1 MTSRRPC
8 HVFVVLLITT
18 LAASGFVNI
27 PQVAAASSNFGRSV
41 AIPVRVVLVGF
52 DETQIDAGNL
62 AWSGSGKN
70 LPDSITNVDLIS
82 GNTTGVVFRPQYSI
96 SFASSGFKD
105 SFVSY
110 LKSIEKKTTGKN
122 PWFVQYQGDKDN
134 SDYCVAEPMPVN
146 YVVYDANSVEEWLWS
161 HGNDVGGYPVD
172 GWTIVVAYL
181 PELPSISW
189 MDIQAFRR
197 TNGEEL
203 PKSKPH
209 YYGISH
215 TDADLGYKSRYR
227 DFMNAWGGHHKMW
240 FVDLSAGPVWNAG
253 YEDLPLQ
260 VAIGDNNIDITR
272 GFGKS
277 WLTEYV
283 SDYVWQATLNF
294 VAPSFVYYPQYVS
307 NYQVDVFIL
316 DDRSSDEKL
325 KVPIEKTVNR
335 DMVAS
340 SLQGLVPYSKVTVN
354 LNYLE
359 INDDLRELIRSNTKF
374 ADSWIYGSISCSP
387 QRYEVVDLRPIYKYV
402 LDNLGTLDP
411 NPRLTEDTMTIPVFA
426 FAFSG
431 QTYFTYAYKWDI
443 GKVDWETGALLGIA
457 LDEFVFVSFNQWE
470 FTRGEQIDPPQPGKG
485 DGFTQTLIHEVGHE
499 FGLMHPHQ
507 YGNIGDFVYSA
518 MGYFTDDYEFG
529 LTDKDALQRAHVDQ
543 LYIKTLEL
551 LARMDGSSAAQDAA
565 KVREKLAQVDS
576 AYVKM
581 EYASAI
587 PLVVEAYA
595 LAKQSAPTL
604 TTTQTHATT
613 QPGYEP
619 SATKDQSLLYLVA
632 GLAVGLVVAVVVFV
646 VMKRQTTRGKDPS
659 ATRTH
664 AVAAQHCVSCGNE
677 IMSQSLFC
685 EHCGANQR

>member
-443 GKVDWETGALLGIA
+443 GKVDWETGALLGLA
-457 LDEFVFVSFNQWE
+457 LDEFVFISFNQWE
-470 FTRGEQIDPPQPGKG
+470 FTRGEQVDPRQPGKG
-485 DGFTQTLIHEVGHE
+485 DGFTQTIIHEVGHE

-529 LTDKDALQRAHVDQ
+529 VADKDALQRAHVDQ
-543 LYIKTLEL
+543 LYLQALEL
-551 LARMDGSSAAQDAA
+551 LTQTDGSSAAQDAA
-565 KVREKLAQVDS
+565 TKIRDKLAEVDS

-587 PLVVEAYA
+587 QPALEAYA
-595 LAKQSAPTL
+595 LAKQSAQTGKPVSQL
-604 TTTQTHATT
+604 EYELSTTKNQL
-613 QPGYEP
+613 P
-619 SATKDQSLLYLVA
+619 LYLVA

-646 VMKRQTTRGKDPS
+646 VMKRRGTHGRESS
-659 ATRTH
+659 ATQTY
-664 AVAAQHCVSCGNE
+664 AVAARCCVSCGNA

-685 EHCGANQR
+685 EHCGAKQR